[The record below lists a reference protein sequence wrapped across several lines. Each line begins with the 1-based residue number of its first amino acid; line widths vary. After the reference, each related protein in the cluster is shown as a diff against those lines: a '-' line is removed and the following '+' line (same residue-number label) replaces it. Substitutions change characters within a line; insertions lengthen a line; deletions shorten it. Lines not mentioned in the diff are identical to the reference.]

1 MSQPKPGHE
10 LTVRRQRPEDDEPDR
25 VPLSWALVRRMIGL
39 TDGYRTWRNWLFV
52 LCAGRAIQLPVLAWM
67 LAHVIR
73 GPLAAQ
79 DVQGTLIWTGA
90 FVGTVILTEIT
101 LYWRIR
107 LAHQLG
113 ECVLRDLRNRMMGH
127 LLSHP
132 LAFFHARK
140 HGSLISRM
148 IGDIEQMRNGLQNNL
163 FITLVQGGQMIGAAL
178 AMLLIQPRLFLVLLA
193 MAPIMW
199 AINRHFRGRILDA
212 SRTQQESFSRVT
224 AALAE
229 TVQGIRVT
237 QGFAREETNAGIFS
251 RLIYT
256 LADNIVRASRLVALF
271 LPLLELNAQAFL
283 AALIAV
289 GGWMAVSAGG
299 TGVGDLVTFFF
310 LANLFFNPITLIG
323 TQLSEATLSMAS
335 AERYFRIVDT
345 APAWA
350 DAPGARPCPELRG
363 AVAFEQ
369 VSFAYEEGRTVLH
382 EVSFRAEPGQL
393 IALVGHTGSGKSTI
407 ISLLSKFHLPVA
419 GRVTVDGT
427 DLSDI
432 RQQSLRAQMG
442 FVFQSN
448 FLFSGTVAD
457 NVRQGKPDATD
468 AEVTAA
474 FAALDCLDLIESLAE
489 GIQTVLSERGR
500 GLSIGQQQLVA
511 FARALISNPRIL
523 VLDEATSAVD
533 TLTEARLQVAL
544 NRLLRGRTS
553 FVVAHRLSTIRNADQ
568 ILVLDHGR
576 IVESGRHAEL
586 VTKGG
591 TYARLDAEFSRRGA

>member
-1 MSQPKPGHE
+1 MSADPKHE

-25 VPLSWALVRRMIGL
+25 VPLTWALVMRMVGL
-39 TDGYRTWRNWLFV
+39 TDGYKNWRTWLFV

-67 LAHVIR
+67 LAHIIR
-73 GPLAAQ
+73 GPIAQ
-79 DVQGTLIWTGA
+79 NDVKGGLLWTAGFIA
-90 FVGTVILTEIT
+90 TFILTEAT

-107 LAHQLG
+107 LAHQMG
-113 ECVLRDLRNRMMGH
+113 ECVLRDLRNVMMRH

-163 FITLVQGGQMIGAAL
+163 FITLVQAGQMLGAAV
-178 AMLLIQPRLFLVLLA
+178 AMLLIQPMLFLVLLA

-199 AINRHFRGRILDA
+199 AINRHFRSRILDA

-251 RLIYT
+251 RLVYA
-256 LADNIVRASRLVALF
+256 LADNVVRTSRLVALF

-289 GGWMAVSAGG
+289 GGWMAVATGGSADAL
-299 TGVGDLVTFFF
+299 DLVTFFF

-335 AERYFRIVDT
+335 AERYFRILDT
-345 APAWA
+345 APAWQ
-350 DAPGARPCPELRG
+350 DASTAKDCPSLQGKVTFSNVNFSYEPDRPVLHG
-363 AVAFEQ
+363 
-369 VSFAYEEGRTVLH
+369 VSFTAQ
-382 EVSFRAEPGQL
+382 PGQI
-393 IALVGHTGSGKSTI
+393 IALVGHTGSGKSTVV
-407 ISLLSKFHLPVA
+407 SLLSKFYLPDSGEIA
-419 GRVTVDGT
+419 VDGIS
-427 DLSDI
+427 LNAI

-448 FLFSGTVAD
+448 FLFSGTLAD
-457 NVRQGKPDATD
+457 NVRQGKPGATD
-468 AEVTAA
+468 EEVLAA
-474 FAALDCLDLIESLAE
+474 FKALDCLDLIESLPE
-489 GIQTVLSERGR
+489 GIHTVLSERGR
-500 GLSIGQQQLVA
+500 GLSVGQQQLVA
-511 FARALISNPRIL
+511 FARAFISNPRIL

-533 TLTEARLQVAL
+533 TLTESRLQVAL
-544 NRLLRGRTS
+544 YRLLKGRTS

-568 ILVLDHGR
+568 ILVLDHGKL
-576 IVESGRHAEL
+576 IESGKHAEL
-586 VTKGG
+586 VAAGG
-591 TYARLDAEFSRRGA
+591 TYARLDAEFSRRGV

>member
-1 MSQPKPGHE
+1 MSQPRPSHE

-25 VPLSWALVRRMIGL
+25 VPLTWALVRRMIGL

-52 LCAGRAIQLPVLAWM
+52 LCASRAVQLPLLAWM
-67 LAHVIR
+67 LAHIIR
-73 GPLAAQ
+73 GPLAQ
-79 DVQGTLIWTGA
+79 RDVGGVLAWTGG
-90 FVGTVILTEIT
+90 FVAVAVATEVT

-132 LAFFHARK
+132 VAFFHARK

-163 FITLVQGGQMIGAAL
+163 FITLVQAGQMAGAAL
-178 AMLLIQPRLFLVLLA
+178 AMLLIQPRLFLVLIA
-193 MAPIMW
+193 MAPLMW

-256 LADNIVRASRLVALF
+256 LAENIVRTTRLVALF
-271 LPLLELNAQAFL
+271 VPLLELNAQAFL

-299 TGVGDLVTFFF
+299 AGAGDLVTFFF

-345 APAWA
+345 APAWTDAA
-350 DAPGARPCPELRG
+350 DAGPCPPLRG
-363 AVAFEQ
+363 AVRFEH
-369 VSFAYEEGRTVLH
+369 VDFAYEEGRTVLH
-382 EVSFRAEPGQL
+382 DVSFEARPGQT
-393 IALVGHTGSGKSTI
+393 IALVGHTGSGKSTVV
-407 ISLLSKFHLPVA
+407 SLLSKFHLPVS
-419 GRVTVDGT
+419 GRILVDGV
-427 DLSDI
+427 DLADI
-432 RQQSLRAQMG
+432 RQQGLRAQMG

-468 AEVTAA
+468 AEVLAA
-474 FAALDCLDLIESLAE
+474 FAALDCADLIASLPE
-489 GIQTVLSERGR
+489 GIHTVLSERGR
-500 GLSIGQQQLVA
+500 GLSVGQQQLVA
-511 FARALISNPRIL
+511 FARALIGDPRIL

-533 TLTEARLQVAL
+533 TLTESRLQVAL
-544 NRLLRGRTS
+544 QRLLRGRTS
-553 FVVAHRLSTIRNADQ
+553 FVVAHRLSTIRNADL
-568 ILVLDHGR
+568 ILVLEQGR
-576 IVESGRHAEL
+576 VVESGRHAEL
-586 VTKGG
+586 VARGG
-591 TYARLDAEFSRRGA
+591 AYARLDAEFSRRGA

>member
-1 MSQPKPGHE
+1 MSANPKHE

-25 VPLSWALVRRMIGL
+25 VPLTWALVRRMIGL
-39 TDGYRTWRNWLFV
+39 TDAYKNWRTWLFV
-52 LCAGRAIQLPVLAWM
+52 LCAGRAIQLPILAWM
-67 LAHVIR
+67 LAHIIR
-73 GPLAAQ
+73 GPIAHH
-79 DVQGTLIWTGA
+79 DVKGALLWTSA
-90 FVGTVILTEIT
+90 FIATFILTETT

-107 LAHQLG
+107 IAHQMG
-113 ECVLRDLRNRMMGH
+113 ECVLRDLRNAMMRH

-163 FITLVQGGQMIGAAL
+163 FITLVQAGQMVGAAI
-178 AMLLIQPRLFLVLLA
+178 AMLLIQPMLFLVLLA

-199 AINRHFRGRILDA
+199 AINRHFRSRILDA

-251 RLIYT
+251 RLVYA
-256 LADNIVRASRLVALF
+256 LADNVVRTSRLVALF

-289 GGWMAVSAGG
+289 GGWMAVATGGSADAL
-299 TGVGDLVTFFF
+299 DLVTFFF

-335 AERYFRIVDT
+335 AERYFRILDT
-345 APAWA
+345 PPAWQDTPTA
-350 DAPGARPCPELRG
+350 QDCPALQGKVTFSNVTFSYEPDRPVLHG
-363 AVAFEQ
+363 
-369 VSFAYEEGRTVLH
+369 VSFTAQ
-382 EVSFRAEPGQL
+382 PGEI
-393 IALVGHTGSGKSTI
+393 IALVGHTGSGKSTVV
-407 ISLLSKFHLPVA
+407 SLLSKFYLPDS
-419 GRVTVDGT
+419 GDITVDGMN
-427 DLSDI
+427 LNSI
-432 RQQSLRAQMG
+432 RQQTLRAQMG

-457 NVRQGKPDATD
+457 NVRQGKPGATD
-468 AEVTAA
+468 DEVLAA
-474 FAALDCLDLIESLAE
+474 FKALDCLDLIESLPE

-500 GLSIGQQQLVA
+500 GLSVGQQQLVA

-533 TLTEARLQVAL
+533 TLTESRLQVAL
-544 NRLLRGRTS
+544 YRLLKGRTS

-568 ILVLDHGR
+568 ILVLDHGKL
-576 IVESGRHAEL
+576 VESGKHAEL
-586 VTKGG
+586 VAKGG

>member
-1 MSQPKPGHE
+1 MSANKPSHD

-25 VPLSWALVRRMIGL
+25 VPLSWALVRRMVAL
-39 TDGYRTWRNWLFV
+39 TDGYRLWRNWLFA
-52 LCAGRAIQLPVLAWM
+52 LCAGRAIQLPILAWM
-67 LAHVIR
+67 LAHIIR
-73 GPLAAQ
+73 GPLAAH
-79 DVQGTLIWTGA
+79 DVGGTLAWTGA
-90 FVGTVILTEIT
+90 FVATVILTEVT

-163 FITLVQGGQMIGAAL
+163 FITLVQAGQMVGAAV

-193 MAPIMW
+193 MAPVMW

-256 LADNIVRASRLVALF
+256 LADSIVRTTKLVALF

-289 GGWMAVSAGG
+289 GGWMAVSAGSAG
-299 TGVGDLVTFFF
+299 AGDLVTFFF

-350 DAPGARPCPELRG
+350 DAPGAGPCPELRG
-363 AVAFEQ
+363 GVTFDR
-369 VSFAYEEGRTVLH
+369 VSFSYEEGRPVLH
-382 EVSFRAEPGQL
+382 DISFQAAPGQVV
-393 IALVGHTGSGKSTI
+393 ALVGHTGSGKSTVV
-407 ISLLSKFHLPVA
+407 SLLSKFHLPDS
-419 GRVTVDGT
+419 GRILVDGT
-427 DLSDI
+427 DLADI
-432 RQQSLRAQMG
+432 RQQGLRAQMG

-468 AEVTAA
+468 AEVLAA
-474 FAALDCLDLIESLAE
+474 FAALDCLDLIESLPE

-500 GLSIGQQQLVA
+500 GLSVGQQQLVA
-511 FARALISNPRIL
+511 FARALIGNPRIL

-533 TLTEARLQVAL
+533 TITEARLQVAL
-544 NRLLRGRTS
+544 SRLLRGRTS

-576 IVESGRHAEL
+576 LIESGRHSEL
-586 VTKGG
+586 LAKGG
-591 TYARLDAEFSRRGA
+591 AYARLDAEFSRRGA

>member
-1 MSQPKPGHE
+1 MSQAKPSHE

-25 VPLSWALVRRMIGL
+25 VPLSWALVRRMVAL
-39 TDGYRTWRNWLFV
+39 TDGYRVWRNWLFV
-52 LCAGRAIQLPVLAWM
+52 LCAGRAIQLPILAWM
-67 LAHVIR
+67 LAHIIR
-73 GPLAAQ
+73 GPLAAH
-79 DVQGTLIWTGA
+79 DVSGTLIWTGA
-90 FVGTVILTEIT
+90 FVATVILTEVT

-163 FITLVQGGQMIGAAL
+163 FITLVQVGQMIGAAV
-178 AMLLIQPRLFLVLLA
+178 AMLLIQPKLFLVLLA
-193 MAPIMW
+193 MAPVMW

-251 RLIYT
+251 RLIYA
-256 LADNIVRASRLVALF
+256 LADNIVRTTKLVALF

-289 GGWMAVSAGG
+289 GGWMAVSAGSAG
-299 TGVGDLVTFFF
+299 AGDLVTFFF

-345 APAWA
+345 APAWS
-350 DAPGARPCPELRG
+350 DAPSAGACPELRG
-363 AVAFEQ
+363 EVTFDH
-369 VSFAYEEGRTVLH
+369 VTFSYEEGRPVLH
-382 EVSFRAEPGQL
+382 EVSFRAEPGQI
-393 IALVGHTGSGKSTI
+393 IALVGHTGSGKSTVV
-407 ISLLSKFHLPVA
+407 SLLSKFHLPDS
-419 GRVTVDGT
+419 GRILVDGT
-427 DLSDI
+427 ALADI

-468 AEVTAA
+468 AEVLAA
-474 FAALDCLDLIESLAE
+474 FAALDCLDLIESLPE

-500 GLSIGQQQLVA
+500 GLSVGQQQLVA
-511 FARALISNPRIL
+511 FARALIGNPRIL

-533 TLTEARLQVAL
+533 TITEARLQVAL

-576 IVESGRHAEL
+576 LIESGRHAEL
-586 VTKGG
+586 VAKGG
-591 TYARLDAEFSRRGA
+591 AYARLDAEFSRRGA

>member
-1 MSQPKPGHE
+1 MSQPAPGHE

-25 VPLSWALVRRMIGL
+25 VPLSWSLVRRMVGL
-39 TDGYRTWRNWLFV
+39 TDGYRGWRNWLFV

-67 LAHVIR
+67 LGHIIR
-73 GPLAAQ
+73 GPLAAH
-79 DVQGTLIWTGA
+79 DVGGTLAWTAGFIA
-90 FVGTVILTEIT
+90 TVVATEAT

-113 ECVLRDLRNRMMGH
+113 ECVLRDLRNRMMTH

-163 FITLVQGGQMIGAAL
+163 FITLVQVGQMLGAAV

-193 MAPIMW
+193 MAPVMW

-251 RLIYT
+251 RLIYN
-256 LADNIVRASRLVALF
+256 LADNILRTSRLVALF
-271 LPLLELNAQAFL
+271 LPLLELNSQAFL

-289 GGWMAVSAGG
+289 GGWLAVSTGGAGP
-299 TGVGDLVTFFF
+299 GDLVTFFF

-350 DAPGARPCPELRG
+350 DAPGAGPCPRLLGGVRFDRVG
-363 AVAFEQ
+363 
-369 VSFAYEEGRTVLH
+369 FAYEEGRSVLH
-382 EVSFRAEPGQL
+382 AVSFEARPGEV
-393 IALVGHTGSGKSTI
+393 IALVGHTGSGKSTV
-407 ISLLSKFHLPVA
+407 ISLLSKFHLP
-419 GRVTVDGT
+419 GSGHILVDGV
-427 DLSDI
+427 DLADI

-468 AEVTAA
+468 AEILAA
-474 FAALDCLDLIESLAE
+474 FAALDCADLIESLPE
-489 GIQTVLSERGR
+489 GIHTVLSERGR

-511 FARALISNPRIL
+511 FARALIGNPRIL
-523 VLDEATSAVD
+523 VLDEATSALD
-533 TLTEARLQVAL
+533 TPTEHGVMQSVQALQGTKTVII
-544 NRLLRGRTS
+544 
-553 FVVAHRLSTIRNADQ
+553 VAHRLSTVEYCDRLYRIEA
-568 ILVLDHGR
+568 GR
-576 IVESGRHAEL
+576 FTEQGTFAEVVRQASL
-586 VTKGG
+586 
-591 TYARLDAEFSRRGA
+591 RP